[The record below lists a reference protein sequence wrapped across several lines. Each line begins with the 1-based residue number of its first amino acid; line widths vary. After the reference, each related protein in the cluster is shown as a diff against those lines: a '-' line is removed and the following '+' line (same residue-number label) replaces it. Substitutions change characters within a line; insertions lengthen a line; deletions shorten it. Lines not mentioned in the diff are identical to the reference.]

1 MKKLII
7 SLFLTILILEMI
19 TRLTSYPWKLE
30 PSFSQMGSLRSVENE
45 FENKNP
51 KIIFFG
57 NSLTRDGISPTI
69 LSSELNLDEEEIINA
84 GVSAGNLFLDYKIL
98 DSLNEYPKLIIL
110 QVDLN
115 RFLNEQTQ
123 NSYYFK
129 KLSTLQDIDTINFSL
144 KSLPDYSNI
153 FLKSFA
159 SSDIWHRYIFNRNES
174 EDIGQFIPKDSLGQF
189 KVYDED
195 TQLNEGFYSLEMYID
210 ATQKINEINNILY
223 FKKICNL
230 AFHNDMTIGLLHL
243 PLNFQNI
250 DNKIRK
256 EINTYFEYLES
267 ECNSATFVINNVDYD
282 FNAENV
288 FIDYGHLN
296 NEGALEYS
304 VYLSN
309 LIIDQDID
317 F

>member
-7 SLFLTILILEMI
+7 SLLLTILILEMI

-57 NSLTRDGISPTI
+57 NSLIRDGISPTI

-98 DSLNEYPKLIIL
+98 NSLSDYPKLILL

-129 KLSTLQDIDTINFSL
+129 KLSTLQDVEAIKFSIE
-144 KSLPDYSNI
+144 SLPEYLNI
-153 FLKSFA
+153 FLKSYA
-159 SSDIWHRYIFNRNES
+159 SSDIWHRYIFSRNES
-174 EDIGQFIPKDSLGQF
+174 EEIGQLLPKDNLGQF
-189 KVYDED
+189 EIYAGDI
-195 TQLNEGFYSLEMYID
+195 QLDEGFYSLETYIG
-210 ATQKINEINNILY
+210 ATQKINKINNFLY

-230 AFHNDMTIGLLHL
+230 AFLNNTKIGLVHL
-243 PLNFQNI
+243 PLNYQDI
-250 DNKIRK
+250 DNKIIE
-256 EINTYFEYLES
+256 EIELYFVYLES
-267 ECNSATFVINNVDYD
+267 ECKSETFVINNVDYE
-282 FNAENV
+282 FNGEKV

-296 NEGALEYS
+296 NDGALEYS
-304 VYLSN
+304 VYLSD

>member
-1 MKKLII
+1 MKKLIT
-7 SLFLTILILEMI
+7 SLLLTILILETI
-19 TRLTSYPWKLE
+19 TRLTPYPWVLE
-30 PSFSQMGSLRSVENE
+30 PSFSQMGSLRSIEYE
-45 FENKNP
+45 FENRNP

-57 NSLTRDGISPTI
+57 NSLTRDGISPKI
-69 LSSELNLDEEEIINA
+69 LSSKLELDEEEIINA

-98 DSLNEYPKLIIL
+98 DSLFEYPKLIIL

-115 RFLNEQTQ
+115 RFLNEQTH

-129 KLSTLQDIDTINFSL
+129 KLSTLQDLEAINFSL

-159 SSDIWHRYIFNRNES
+159 SSDIWHRYIFSRNES
-174 EDIGQFIPKDSLGQF
+174 EEIGQFIPKDNLGQF
-189 KVYDED
+189 KIYAED
-195 TQLNEGFYSLEMYID
+195 TQLDEGFYSLETYIG
-210 ATQKINEINNILY
+210 ATQKINDINNFLY

-230 AFHNDMTIGLLHL
+230 AFLNDMTIGLIHL
-243 PLNFQNI
+243 PLNFQDF
-250 DNKIRK
+250 DNKISK
-256 EINTYFEYLES
+256 EIELYFDYLES
-267 ECNSATFVINNVDYD
+267 ECKSETFIINNIDYD
-282 FNAENV
+282 FKAENV

-296 NEGALEYS
+296 NDGALEYS